1 MKLQIFRQ
9 CNTNQDDFDE
19 RLNIRGQSEQYV
31 KSSIE
36 PIQGIAMF
44 TGEWRPSESYVL
56 PVTPS
61 TSRVRS
67 SSASTPTSDR
77 REGSCD
83 TPQSYPNTPHTTPRH
98 RHQGRGRVTP
108 CTPKTSERNTLLQW
122 LATAKTPGP
131 RDATGTREV
140 SLSDSKKEGL
150 KRKLTDFL
158 EEEEEAEKDQENV
171 NTEVKSRSPTSAS
184 KNVLGTSSV
193 MNTATSTPLSA
204 AKMLKYGD
212 DVDSKTCNNSDSV
225 VDVVDNVKLIE
236 MEGNTSLG
244 SGFRKPVTNSKLT
257 CLEDIMEDPP
267 SACTKPKSF
276 VFGNLSSPTANLPNF
291 ITDGTSPHK
300 RPEVKVEK
308 KRNLDWLTT
317 FSHQK
322 KAKNVQVTK
331 SKNIIKREAKA
342 QED

>member
-1 MKLQIFRQ
+1 M
-9 CNTNQDDFDE
+9 TSGTE
-19 RLNIRGQSEQYV
+19 
-31 KSSIE
+31 SIHDI
-36 PIQGIAMF
+36 PMF
-44 TGEWRPSESYVL
+44 TGEWRSTESYVL

-67 SSASTPTSDR
+67 SSASTPTSDT
-77 REGSCD
+77 S
-83 TPQSYPNTPHTTPRH
+83 QSYPNTPHTTPRH
-98 RHQGRGRVTP
+98 RHHGRGRVTP

-122 LATAKTPGP
+122 LATAKTPGS

-158 EEEEEAEKDQENV
+158 GEEVEAEKDQENV

-193 MNTATSTPLSA
+193 MNTVTCTPLSA

-212 DVDSKTCNNSDSV
+212 DVDSKICNNSDSV
-225 VDVVDNVKLIE
+225 VDVADSVKLIE
-236 MEGNTSLG
+236 MEGNTTLG

-257 CLEDIMEDPP
+257 CVEDIIEDPT
-267 SACTKPKSF
+267 SACSKPKSF
-276 VFGNLSSPTANLPNF
+276 AFGNLSSPTANLPNF

-322 KAKNVQVTK
+322 KAKNVPVTK
-331 SKNIIKREAKA
+331 SKIIIKREAKA